1 MAWAS
6 WGSQAVIGVSGPPQV
21 ATTMQ
26 MEVPAPLRSVAG
38 MSHALTC
45 VARKEYTA
53 QTPVRTCAAPLPG
66 NPATTRPA
74 RPGNLAAA
82 RQRANRPAVEQLPSA
97 KHEVWVLG
105 PQTPVGGRR
114 ATRVDEPAAWGVR
127 EHARAPP
134 SPSTLCA
141 LSAQAIHAAQG
152 QLGRE
157 GRGWYPR
164 TQLEEELDL
173 AAR

>member
-1 MAWAS
+1 M
-6 WGSQAVIGVSGPPQV
+6 
-21 ATTMQ
+21 
-26 MEVPAPLRSVAG
+26 SVAA
-38 MSHALTC
+38 SALTG
-45 VARKEYTA
+45 AFAIWPRAT
-53 QTPVRTCAAPLPG
+53 QAPSLPQ
-66 NPATTRPA
+66 
-74 RPGNLAAA
+74 L
-82 RQRANRPAVEQLPSA
+82 PAVVWLPSA

-114 ATRVDEPAAWGVR
+114 ATRVDEPAAWDVR

-164 TQLEEELDL
+164 TQLEEELDP
-173 AAR
+173 AARTRYQ